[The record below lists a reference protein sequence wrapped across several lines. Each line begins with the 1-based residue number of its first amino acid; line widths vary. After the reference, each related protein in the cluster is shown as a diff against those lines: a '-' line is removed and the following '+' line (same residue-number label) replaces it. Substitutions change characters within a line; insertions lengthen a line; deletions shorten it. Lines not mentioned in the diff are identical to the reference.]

1 MAVAH
6 DDALAH
12 QVIVNTHGI
21 RHPHQEKVGIG
32 REYPLHARQG
42 RKFTLQP
49 VAFLLQ
55 HLHPALLLIVPVEHL
70 HGLLLRQLVD
80 IIGIFNFVED
90 TYDVRRGKRHAQAD
104 GRTSPC
110 LGERLQDNQVGKL
123 VQARQEG
130 RFFGKIIVRLVHNH
144 QAVETVEQLH
154 NLIPVQVVAGR
165 VVGRT
170 EEHQLR
176 MLVGSFQHLLSGK
189 LEMLVQQDFTI
200 GHIVN
205 LCRHQIHAVG
215 RLNGYDIVPARL
227 AKGPKH
233 QVDGLITAIA
243 QEDMLG
249 SYTLQLGQIL
259 LQLPL
264 QRIGIPVVGCII
276 GVLIGIKKD

>member
-1 MAVAH
+1 MSEVV
-6 DDALAH
+6 
-12 QVIVNTHGI
+12 VISGAAGMTGS
-21 RHPHQEKVGIG
+21 KVS
-32 REYPLHARQG
+32 E
-42 RKFTLQP
+42 
-49 VAFLLQ
+49 FLLKQ
-55 HLHPALLLIVPVEHL
+55 GISVVGFDNFFCGSREVVAALSLNKDFIFFEYDVCKSNHM
-70 HGLLLRQLVD
+70 D
-80 IIGIFNFVED
+80 SIFNFVED

-130 RFFGKIIVRLVHNH
+130 RFFGEIIVRLVHNH

-205 LCRHQIHAVG
+205 LGRHQIHAVG